1 MDVAQKRRAENRGRR
16 KDFSVGSSRGKTKER
31 KPMRNWIDLGL
42 VEHFAEEKTAAYRLC
57 TKPDGWIERFG
68 SDILVSYQN
77 QAARETILHELDEW
91 ALLAGTRFERI
102 FGRHL
107 PKQDA
112 ERNPPRLM
120 VGNPDAPLATT
131 VLERDICYS
140 LDFGAGYS
148 VGLFLDQRENRSF
161 VRRSAPRRMLNC
173 FAYTCSFS
181 VVAGLAGAET
191 LSIDLSKKSLNRGR
205 DNFMLNRLA
214 TDRHRFLADDVM
226 AVLPRLARKGE
237 RFDLIVLDP
246 PTFSR
251 SRTGR
256 AWQVEQD
263 FEKLLFN
270 ALEIA
275 QRDARIL
282 LSTNCTRLDE
292 RALEVMA
299 RFCLKTTRRA
309 GSFQRPTPQPDFP
322 QGFGARSLWLILR

>member
-1 MDVAQKRRAENRGRR
+1 
-16 KDFSVGSSRGKTKER
+16 
-31 KPMRNWIDLGL
+31 
-42 VEHFAEEKTAAYRLC
+42 
-57 TKPDGWIERFG
+57 
-68 SDILVSYQN
+68 
-77 QAARETILHELDEW
+77 
-91 ALLAGTRFERI
+91 
-102 FGRHL
+102 
-107 PKQDA
+107 
-112 ERNPPRLM
+112 
-120 VGNPDAPLATT
+120 
-131 VLERDICYS
+131 
-140 LDFGAGYS
+140 
-148 VGLFLDQRENRSF
+148 
-161 VRRSAPRRMLNC
+161 MLNC

-214 TDRHRFLADDVM
+214 TDRHRFLAADVM

-251 SRTGR
+251 SRTGK
-256 AWQVEQD
+256 AWQVEHD

-275 QRDARIL
+275 ERDAKIM

-299 RFCLKTTRRA
+299 RFCLKATRRA
-309 GSFQRPTPQPDFP
+309 GTFQRSARLADFP
-322 QGFGARSLWLILR
+322 VGVASRSLWLILR